1 MVKDKRYKIV
11 QKLIRSGDVKL
22 LTDIF
27 EVIPV
32 TTVAVALG
40 SNWDQLTKRI
50 NQPGI
55 FRMSEIMAMAAYF
68 EVDERIM
75 LEIVFSQL
83 LFNQGKKKKQG
94 GK

>member
-1 MVKDKRYKIV
+1 MVKDRRFKIV

-50 NQPGI
+50 KEPGI
-55 FRMSEIMAMAAYF
+55 FRINEIIAMAAYF
-68 EVDERIM
+68 EVEEKVMIDI
-75 LEIVFSQL
+75 IY
-83 LFNQGKKKKQG
+83 NQVLANRGKKKRSGEK
-94 GK
+94 